1 MTKTNLTF
9 ICLFLGGLGVH
20 RYMTGHTGIGIAQL
34 LTGGGFIVWVIIDL
48 IKIIKGEFRDADGNL
63 ITD

>member
-1 MTKTNLTF
+1 
-9 ICLFLGGLGVH
+9 
-20 RYMTGHTGIGIAQL
+20 MTGHTGIGIAQL